1 MNTSIYNNTFLNS
14 LFTAEEFNFV
24 KNLDSDS
31 QEFDNI
37 LEKEVHYRD
46 SIVKFIS
53 SLKETILNGSE
64 LQGAQQLSNTLEQAQ
79 HCFELANQSIK
90 ETGITKKAQEEISQQ
105 IVELL
110 IKIDSEGSN
119 ISESKFYTEIS
130 NVKNEISKFSNQ
142 LNEYKS
148 TIAFNDMKINNFL
161 NDTVVKKYLP
171 TTYSSEE
178 ETPRMDTAYTY
189 INLKKDKF
197 EVPQGMKEENDTL
210 LVSERER
217 KVYLPYSKKE
227 VVEYL
232 EQYPDQY
239 RSFVDVVRQEF
250 IFPIDFYLKHPAI
263 ARFRETYSLI
273 RDRESKS
280 IVEAFKL
287 AMDTMFKYDL
297 NPAIIA
303 ACKSEDQLEK
313 YLDCLSKKKT
323 NEFTDF
329 KIQFDVTPL
338 KA

>member
-53 SLKETILNGSE
+53 SLKETILNGTE
-64 LQGAQQLSNTLEQAQ
+64 LQGAQQLSSTLEKAQ
-79 HCFELANQSIK
+79 HCFELANQNIK
-90 ETGITKKAQEEISQQ
+90 ETGITKKAQEDISQK

-119 ISESKFYTEIS
+119 ISESKFYTDIS

-142 LNEYKS
+142 LNEYNS

-161 NDTVVKKYLP
+161 EDDIVKKYLP
-171 TTYSSEE
+171 TSNTIEE
-178 ETPRMDTAYTY
+178 EPPRMDTAYTY
-189 INLKKDKF
+189 INLKKDKY

-227 VVEYL
+227 VIEYL

-287 AMDTMFKYDL
+287 AMDTMFKYEL
-297 NPAIIA
+297 NPAVIA

-323 NEFTDF
+323 DEFTDF

>member
-1 MNTSIYNNTFLNS
+1 
-14 LFTAEEFNFV
+14 
-24 KNLDSDS
+24 
-31 QEFDNI
+31 
-37 LEKEVHYRD
+37 
-46 SIVKFIS
+46 
-53 SLKETILNGSE
+53 
-64 LQGAQQLSNTLEQAQ
+64 
-79 HCFELANQSIK
+79 
-90 ETGITKKAQEEISQQ
+90 
-105 IVELL
+105 
-110 IKIDSEGSN
+110 
-119 ISESKFYTEIS
+119 
-130 NVKNEISKFSNQ
+130 
-142 LNEYKS
+142 
-148 TIAFNDMKINNFL
+148 
-161 NDTVVKKYLP
+161 
-171 TTYSSEE
+171 
-178 ETPRMDTAYTY
+178 
-189 INLKKDKF
+189 
-197 EVPQGMKEENDTL
+197 MKEENDTL